1 MSTFEQQRRVLLVI
15 AVHHDGV
22 EVLGHQLL
30 DGNKRFGAG
39 LNGEVQLA
47 QNLRNRAGSF
57 FVGTEKECLVTH
69 IKLIV
74 GTHVRAIKLLW

>member
-1 MSTFEQQRRVLLVI
+1 MGTFEEQRRVLLVI

-30 DGNKRFGAG
+30 DGNKGFGAG

-47 QNLRNRAGSF
+47 ENLRNRTSSF
-57 FVGTEKECLVTH
+57 FVGTEEECLVTH

-74 GTHVRAIKLLW
+74 GTRVRAIKLLW

>member
-1 MSTFEQQRRVLLVI
+1 MGTFEEQRRVLLVI

-47 QNLRNRAGSF
+47 ENLRNRTRSF
-57 FVGTEKECLVTH
+57 FLGTEEECLVTH

>member
-1 MSTFEQQRRVLLVI
+1 MGTFEEQRRVLLVI
-15 AVHHDGV
+15 AVHDDGV

-47 QNLRNRAGSF
+47 ENLRNRTTSF
-57 FVGTEKECLVTH
+57 FVGTEEECLVTH
-69 IKLIV
+69 IKLIL